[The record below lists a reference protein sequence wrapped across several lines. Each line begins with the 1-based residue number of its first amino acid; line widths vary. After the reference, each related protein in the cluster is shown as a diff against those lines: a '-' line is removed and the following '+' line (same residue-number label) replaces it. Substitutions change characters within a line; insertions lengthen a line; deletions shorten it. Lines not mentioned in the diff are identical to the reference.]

1 MLEAKN
7 LVKIYKPKRG
17 VAVKALDDVSLKFPN
32 RGMIF
37 LLGKSGSGKSTLLNL
52 LGGLDKYNSG
62 DILIKG
68 VSSKDFKQK
77 HFDSYRNTYVGF
89 IFQEY
94 NILEEFSVGANI
106 GLALELQGKKAT
118 DEEINRILKEVDLEG
133 YGNRKPNE
141 LSGGQKQ
148 RVAIAR
154 ALVKNPEIIMAD
166 EPTGALDSNT
176 GRQVFDTL
184 KKLSKD
190 KLVIIV
196 SHDREFSENYAD
208 RIIELADGKVI
219 SDVEYAG
226 ELDRAE
232 IVETEESSNLKFQN
246 NTIEVA
252 EGYHLTEEDRIA
264 INKYIDDLRNGNV
277 VIKLDSKRVSNK
289 KFVDTDQTS
298 IGSHNGSEFKLIKSK
313 LPFKNAIKIGA
324 SGLKHKKFRLI
335 VTIILSCIS
344 FGLFGLSDTLGS
356 YDHIKTC
363 TNSLVD
369 SNVTYASLVKGVKT
383 GSGINEYYDTY
394 DNLMSDNDIKEIEE
408 NIGTD
413 FTPVYQPKNSSLEL
427 TNNMELGEDVKET
440 DKIIYSM
447 SLNGFGEISKETIN
461 QYGYKVLA
469 GEIPDGNKNEVALS
483 KYMYDSF
490 VKFGYVNDGKKEN
503 IEKPEDIIGKTIN
516 IANAEY
522 EIVAIIDTNIDMDR
536 YLELVEEDEHVTT
549 TEQITNFALMNEFEY
564 CKNYSLAKIAMVGE
578 GHIDTLIKMSPDIYE
593 ITDVW
598 LYGYTDMYGSFD
610 PYYVT
615 EIEKIIDEDIIWI
628 DGEKKQLKEK
638 EIIIPKSMLYNSM
651 GEEIDLTDSAV
662 INEIKNIDI
671 ELEIW
676 DDSSFEDNYVNG
688 YKIVGILTDSVKY
701 ADTFVVCKDLFE
713 KCISDVDGK
722 YMYAVGNMPK
732 KKADIKDMVS
742 YCYRTDSYIR
752 YELQNPVTYELS
764 IISIILS
771 VVSKIFF
778 WVGIFFALFA
788 ALMLANF
795 IGTSIAYKK
804 QEIGILRAIG
814 SRSNDVFRIFFS
826 ESFIIAMINFIL
838 SIAGVFVVTN
848 AINLLIR
855 EKLGILV
862 TVLHCGI
869 RQVVLLFVVSVAVA
883 FVASFLPVRK
893 IAAKKPIDAIRKR

>member
-17 VAVKALDDVSLKFPN
+17 VPVKALDKVSLKFPDK
-32 RGMIF
+32 GMVF

-52 LGGLDKYNSG
+52 LGGLDKYNEG
-62 DILIKG
+62 DIVIKG

-94 NILEEFSVGANI
+94 NVLEEFSVGANI

-226 ELDRAE
+226 ELDGSEVVEE
-232 IVETEESSNLKFQN
+232 IEEPANLKFEN
-246 NTIEVA
+246 NIIEVV

-264 INKYIDDLRNGNV
+264 INQYIDDLKNGNV

-289 KFVDTDQTS
+289 KFVDTNQDNIVSQK
-298 IGSHNGSEFKLIKSK
+298 NNDFKLIKSK

-356 YDHIKTC
+356 YDHVKTC

-369 SNVTYASLVKGVKT
+369 SNVTYASLVKSVRT
-383 GSGINEYYDTY
+383 GSGINEYYETY
-394 DNLMSDNDIKEIEE
+394 GNLMSEADIEEIEK
-408 NIGTD
+408 NIGTE
-413 FTPVYQPKNSSLEL
+413 FTPVYQPINSSLDLEQ
-427 TNNMELGEDVKET
+427 NMELNEDIKEG

-447 SLNGFGEISKETIN
+447 SLNGFGEISEEAIN
-461 QYGYKVLA
+461 EYGYKVLA
-469 GEIPDGNKNEVALS
+469 GKMPDGKKNELALS

-490 VKFGYVNDGKKEN
+490 VKFGYVNNGKKEE
-503 IEKPEDIIGKTIN
+503 IKKPEDLVGKSIS
-516 IANAEY
+516 IANVEY
-522 EIVAIIDTNIDMDR
+522 EIVAIIDTNMDIDR
-536 YLELVEEDEHVTT
+536 YLAMVEEDEHVTT
-549 TEQITNFALMNEFEY
+549 SEQLANYALLNEFNY
-564 CKNYSLAKIAMVGE
+564 CKDYSLAKIAMVGA
-578 GHIDTLIKMSPDIYE
+578 GHIDELVKRTPDIYE
-593 ITDVW
+593 IIKVW
-598 LYGYTDMYGSFD
+598 IYGYSEEGSFD

-615 EIEKIIDEDIIWI
+615 ELDRVKDDEIIWI
-628 DGEKKQLKEK
+628 DGEKDELMEK
-638 EIIIPKSMLYNSM
+638 ELILPKSMLYDSM
-651 GEEIDLTDSAV
+651 GEELDLSDSAV
-662 INEIKNIDI
+662 IKKIKNINI
-671 ELEIW
+671 ELDIW
-676 DDSSFEDNYVNG
+676 DDSTLESTYEDG
-688 YKIVGILTDSVKY
+688 YKIVGVLTDSEKY

-713 KCISDVDGK
+713 KCVSDIDGK
-722 YMYAVGNMPK
+722 YMFAVGNMPS
-732 KKADIKDMVS
+732 KKADIEDMVA
-742 YCYRTDSYIR
+742 YCYRTDSDIR

-764 IISIILS
+764 IISIVLKL
-771 VVSKIFF
+771 VSKAFF
-778 WVGIFFALFA
+778 YVGIFFALFA

-795 IGTSIAYKK
+795 IGTSISYKK

-826 ESFIIAMINFIL
+826 ESFIIAMINFVL
-838 SIAGVFVVTN
+838 SISGVFVVTN

-855 EKLGILV
+855 EELGILV

-869 RQVVLLFVVSVAVA
+869 RQVVLLFVVSVVVA